1 LLVHMFLLKTS
12 LIFLS
17 YKSSFFFFSFEFVFI
32 CSFAKLSILLYLV
45 FFFVAKGIS
54 IYLSRRTFFYTN
66 FFLCC
71 K

>member
-45 FFFVAKGIS
+45 FFFRGERD
-54 IYLSRRTFFYTN
+54 IYLFKQKDI
-66 FFLCC
+66 FLYQLLFML
-71 K
+71 